1 MSETATIKL
10 FLPFGDPTRLRTAEL
25 SNWSGKALAAPRSDL
40 AELFARDEVGQ
51 SGVYLLTGT
60 EAKTGEGVAY
70 VGEAEVIRSRLKQH
84 AAKDFWNQV
93 VVFVSK
99 DENLTK
105 AHIRYLEGELI
116 TEAADVGRS
125 KVLNAQ
131 SSGSRLPESDRAD
144 MDVYLAKVRQLLPVL
159 GSLILTAPPKRSAS
173 DADRLLSTSIRGL
186 SATGQPSTGGFT
198 VFSGSEAVAELRPSA
213 ASNIREAREELVE
226 SGALSLQDGHLV
238 FTRDVE
244 FSSPSLA
251 ASVVKGGNTNGQ
263 TNWKLSDGTSL
274 KDVEQRS
281 TSTLYE

>member
-198 VFSGSEAVAELRPSA
+198 VFSGSEAVAEFRPSA